1 MGTIKKEFKDRKIA
15 PSINELVDPKTG
27 EIFDLKNSNV
37 IVRKET
43 GNFSI
48 NSTSYV
54 YLDTYKLSILINK
67 GIKQVDLA
75 LLITLSSNLHY
86 YNNAGYN
93 ICMKDDNPHTTKS
106 IGQLINNSPQAT
118 KNKLNNLIG
127 LGLLYH
133 GEIKEKKGWGKV
145 YVVNPHLIR
154 KGKSVKKYLGEI
166 FNDIF

>member
-1 MGTIKKEFKDRKIA
+1 MGTIKKEYIDKKFA
-15 PSINELVDPKTG
+15 SSINELVDPKTG
-27 EIFDLKNSNV
+27 EIFDLKKSNL
-37 IVRKET
+37 IIRKET

-48 NSTSYV
+48 NSSSYV
-54 YLDTYKLSILINK
+54 YLDTLKLSILIKN

-93 ICMKDDNPHTTKS
+93 ICMDDDNPHTTKS
-106 IGQLINNSPQAT
+106 IGLLINNSPQAT
-118 KNKLNNLIG
+118 KNKLNNLID

-145 YVVNPHLIR
+145 YVVNPHLVR

-166 FNDIF
+166 FNDIY